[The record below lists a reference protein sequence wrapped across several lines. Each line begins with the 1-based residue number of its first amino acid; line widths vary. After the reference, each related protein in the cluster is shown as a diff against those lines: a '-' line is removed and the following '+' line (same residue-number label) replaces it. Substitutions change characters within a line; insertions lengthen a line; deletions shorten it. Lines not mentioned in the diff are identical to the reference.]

1 MGEREVNFIS
11 EDEVSKTLK
20 KIKYGDDIEL
30 DGVAVEFLKKGGGE
44 KRLLSGLGGGL
55 EPGIL
60 RQVSLIALLIA
71 VSAQESSNANESP
84 ECPKDGFPSIP
95 SCPCS

>member
-44 KRLLSGLGGGL
+44 RENMTLASTVT
-55 EPGIL
+55 
-60 RQVSLIALLIA
+60 R
-71 VSAQESSNANESP
+71 
-84 ECPKDGFPSIP
+84 FM
-95 SCPCS
+95 